1 MILHAPPSPRTAL
14 SAWPTVHLA
23 VLLVAPVLLALA
35 LPTGARAQA
44 LPTADALQADRELL
58 QRAEASRGIG
68 GGSAAV
74 TIVEFFDPACSTCR
88 NFHRQRGDSLTALAG
103 PDVRIEYRTYLI
115 PRLVRGWH
123 GAEAAACAAG
133 LGGFDAFQGMND
145 RLMEAWDTW
154 GQAPAPAELFV
165 TWARSLGLDADRFA
179 DCLARDV
186 TASLLVAD
194 ILLAGGFAVSG
205 TPTFVFVPRGATSP
219 REVESF
225 YGNEPMQRFHEV
237 LAAAR
242 SRAR

>member
-1 MILHAPPSPRTAL
+1 MTLPVRLTTAL
-14 SAWPTVHLA
+14 A
-23 VLLVAPVLLALA
+23 LLALA

-44 LPTADALQADRELL
+44 LPPADPLQADRELL

-88 NFHRQRGDSLTALAG
+88 NFHRERGDSLTALAG

-145 RLMEAWDTW
+145 RIMEGWDAWR
-154 GQAPAPAELFV
+154 QAPAPAELFGA
-165 TWARSLGLDADRFA
+165 WARSLGLDADRFA

-219 REVESF
+219 QEVESF
-225 YGNEPMQRFHEV
+225 YGNEPMQRFQDA